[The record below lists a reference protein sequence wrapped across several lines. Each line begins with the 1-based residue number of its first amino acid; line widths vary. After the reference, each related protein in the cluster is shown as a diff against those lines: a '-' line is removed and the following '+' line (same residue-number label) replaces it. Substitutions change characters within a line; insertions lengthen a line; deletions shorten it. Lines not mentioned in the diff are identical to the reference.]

1 MIYEKISKRKKE
13 KNAGLINNKRFKYNS
28 VVSEVTLDNESL
40 TWFEII
46 LQSLKT
52 GRKLKPIVKKR

>member
-13 KNAGLINNKRFKYNS
+13 KSSGLVNNKRFKYNS
-28 VVSEVTLDNESL
+28 VVSEVTLDNDSL

-46 LQSLKT
+46 F
-52 GRKLKPIVKKR
+52 